1 MRSTLIPVASG
12 SRTCPGLNSPG
23 LNLIHLF
30 HSQFLHARLPSAT
43 ITGPNGSMSMS
54 LGGNKTT
61 LSQSGAFLSP
71 GDYTVAGSGG
81 KDIGPFTAQITV
93 PVAPTLANPASRNGL
108 TITRAKGMI
117 LNHS

>member
-54 LGGNKTT
+54 LDGGKTT

-71 GDYTVAGSGG
+71 GDYTVTGNGG
-81 KDIGPFTAQITV
+81 KDVGPFTAHITV
-93 PVAPTLANPASRNGL
+93 PSAPTLTNPASGNGL
-108 TITRAKGMI
+108 TITRSKDMTV
-117 LNHS
+117 SWT